1 MAGGVTCGLT
11 VDFSV
16 QHVRYS
22 KIVGTHATTPATRAG
37 ILSAARRVLRREGAE
52 RLALARVAEEAG
64 LTVGGVRYH
73 FPVKADLVRALADDL
88 VGGFEAELRAA
99 PAEPGARTLAYLDAT
114 LRDDYDGDCASV
126 SLLLALAGDPDMMD
140 QARSHYASW
149 QELLADDGIDPAV
162 ATAVRLAAD
171 GWWLALIGG
180 LAPPAAGAVAAVRAV
195 LVGLVEAA
203 R

>member
-1 MAGGVTCGLT
+1 M
-11 VDFSV
+11 
-16 QHVRYS
+16 
-22 KIVGTHATTPATRAG
+22 GTHVTTPATRAR
-37 ILSAARRVLRREGAE
+37 ILQAARRVLRREGAE
-52 RLALARVAEEAG
+52 RLALARVADEAG

-73 FPVKADLVRALADDL
+73 FPAKADLVRALADDL
-88 VGGFEAELRAA
+88 VGGFEAALQAA

-114 LRDDYDGDCASV
+114 LADDYDGDTASV
-126 SLLLALAGDPDMMD
+126 SLLLALAGDPDMVD
-140 QARSHYASW
+140 HVRAHYVVW
-149 QELLADDGIDPAV
+149 QQWLADDGIDPAV

-180 LAPPAAGAVAAVRAV
+180 LAPPAAKDVAAIRAV